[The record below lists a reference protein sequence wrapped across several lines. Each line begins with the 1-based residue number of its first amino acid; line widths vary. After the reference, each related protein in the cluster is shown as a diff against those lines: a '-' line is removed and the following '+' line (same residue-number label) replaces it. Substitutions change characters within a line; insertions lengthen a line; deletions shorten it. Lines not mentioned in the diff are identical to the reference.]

1 MKNTHKLIHRQY
13 QTYDPFINAKGFR
26 YTGSL
31 RACYPEIAVPRRSIP
46 SHIVLPDHAE
56 TGVPAMERKL
66 RFSHKIDILTP
77 QEIEGMRKVCK
88 VLALSSGLADK
99 VVGKRG
105 A

>member
-1 MKNTHKLIHRQY
+1 
-13 QTYDPFINAKGFR
+13 
-26 YTGSL
+26 
-31 RACYPEIAVPRRSIP
+31 
-46 SHIVLPDHAE
+46 
-56 TGVPAMERKL
+56 MERKL